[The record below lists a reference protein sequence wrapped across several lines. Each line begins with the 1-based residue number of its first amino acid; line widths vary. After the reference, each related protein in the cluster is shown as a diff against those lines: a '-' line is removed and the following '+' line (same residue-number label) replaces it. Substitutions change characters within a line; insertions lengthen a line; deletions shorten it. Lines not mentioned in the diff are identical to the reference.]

1 MMAGG
6 IGEFEVRPAPLVSL
20 ETQPAPRL
28 RCCSAADRAEHPST
42 TDKKTWKEN
51 THDTFFGCSQGLLM
65 LMCDDEHA
73 RSAVP
78 SPS

>member
-28 RCCSAADRAEHPST
+28 RCCSAADRRAPLDNRQKDVER
-42 TDKKTWKEN
+42 
-51 THDTFFGCSQGLLM
+51 
-65 LMCDDEHA
+65 EHA
-73 RSAVP
+73 RHLLRVLLLLMDDDE
-78 SPS
+78 